1 MLGLL
6 EIKLYSLFLF
16 ALNLVIRSH
25 DSSRRF
31 SKLTQVDLNNFL
43 FFFLILSLNTRFIE
57 N

>member
-43 FFFLILSLNTRFIE
+43 FIFFNFIIE
-57 N
+57 H